1 MRLIDAEKLQKH
13 FENCIVE
20 CKNTN
25 SYSED
30 FEIAL
35 SATKNQ
41 PTIET
46 ESVRYVKWIHDEEWI
61 AHCSECGEEMLS
73 TDISNYC
80 PKCGVKMEEKMHKEL
95 KPCPFCGSNE
105 LTIDVSTAI
114 QHKRKAIEYT
124 AYVECAKCLAKGGVI
139 REELRVHLFGD
150 VIRFEIID
158 EKFMERA
165 IEIWNKRAIV

>member
-46 ESVRYVKWIHDEEWI
+46 ESVRYVKWIHGEEWI

-95 KPCPFCGSNE
+95 KSCPFCG
-105 LTIDVSTAI
+105 LQARI
-114 QHKRKAIEYT
+114 KK
-124 AYVECAKCLAKGGVI
+124 
-139 REELRVHLFGD
+139 
-150 VIRFEIID
+150 
-158 EKFMERA
+158 
-165 IEIWNKRAIV
+165 

>member
-46 ESVRYVKWIHDEEWI
+46 ESVRYVKWIHGEEWI

-80 PKCGVKMEEKMHKEL
+80 PKCGVKMEEKMSFKIAEIKTL
-95 KPCPFCGSNE
+95 EAEIENLAYEKPFGEYAIFKNGFFK
-105 LTIDVSTAI
+105 LNDKGIKIIHDIRIDLFALGCEPVVSSF
-114 QHKRKAIEYT
+114 Y
-124 AYVECAKCLAKGGVI
+124 L
-139 REELRVHLFGD
+139 
-150 VIRFEIID
+150 
-158 EKFMERA
+158 
-165 IEIWNKRAIV
+165 